1 MEQHLKTIEQPFII
15 EILDECFDNI
25 STMLTD
31 NAVVYG
37 SSITSIISGL
47 PANGDLDIAVSH
59 MESMTLCKRFANS
72 SKWKQIAG
80 DTIMET
86 DFSVRGLPRMSS
98 RDRLRPPSSISST
111 SKFSDRKSYR
121 NISAMATFET
131 VGNKHVQIIQAKKE
145 TNDPLSDALS
155 IVRAVDFVFCGIA
168 IDKHGK
174 IFEVIKSAL
183 DDCKQKIIRVA
194 NYHSRLTERFNKY
207 IKRGWGLGISIDQA
221 NQNYLKQKRN
231 KKVERQSDER
241 YAEVIHGKNG
251 YLQLRFLSPMSKK
264 LTPDELHN
272 LVTSTAKNDFGI
284 YLKVI
289 PMTATYIE
297 NIKVKG
303 HRLTN
308 KIAVLICEKIVFK
321 FKKRFFTKKKS
332 KFRHH
337 DDYREAAKFTVNPL
351 CSSDLFK
358 GIRVN
363 ESHKVMKMD
372 DTYSKTQTHNHAKA
386 KAEWKPYFN
395 SAEKVEEIT
404 KKKNVK
410 YNNLYYTYDD
420 AVTYTNDPVTK
431 KGGYNE

>member
-1 MEQHLKTIEQPFII
+1 MEQHLKTIEQSFII

-37 SSITSIISGL
+37 SSLTSIISGL
-47 PANGDLDIAVSH
+47 SANGDLDIAVSH
-59 MESMTLCKRFANS
+59 MEFMTLCKRFANS

-174 IFEVIKSAL
+174 TFEVIKSAL

-221 NQNYLKQKRN
+221 NQNYLRQKKN

-241 YAEVIHGKNG
+241 YVEVIHCKNG

-272 LVTSTAKNDFGI
+272 LVTSTAKNNFGI

-308 KIAVLICEKIVFK
+308 KIAVLICEKIVFE
-321 FKKRFFTKKKS
+321 FKKRFFTKKKE
-332 KFRHH
+332 KFRYH
-337 DDYREAAKFTVNPL
+337 DDYREVAKFTVNPL
-351 CSSDLFK
+351 CSYDLFK
-358 GIRVN
+358 GMRIN
-363 ESHKVMKMD
+363 ENHKVTKMNG
-372 DTYSKTQTHNHAKA
+372 TYPKTQTYNYANAKA
-386 KAEWKPYFN
+386 KLNLYPN
-395 SAEKVEEIT
+395 SNSVEEVEEVVKT
-404 KKKNVK
+404 KS
-410 YNNLYYTYDD
+410 NNIVYTY
-420 AVTYTNDPVTK
+420 NSE
-431 KGGYNE
+431 GGSNE